1 MNKKSSY
8 NKYITLILFFI
19 IICMTSCTA
28 LIDIKTDDAEARLCI
43 YGMIT
48 TNNEYQKITL
58 SSSAPCFDN
67 QPNKKVTGA
76 NVVIRDDEGVEW
88 KLCEYT
94 EAGIYTTLEPEFAK
108 ANMNYT
114 LEVRCDFNE
123 DGIEELYTAQS
134 YVYGEIELDSMKLEP
149 MNFFNKNYYNALVYV
164 MEPKGKNFYMYRFY
178 LNGLMARDK
187 ISDYLI
193 TSDEMFDNQYISD
206 ISFYNFPNISD
217 IDQYEE
223 EIIENYFFLT
233 SGDYVEIEMSEIS
246 NHYYEFIAQ
255 CNKEFEGEN
264 PMFGGPAAN
273 IQTNIKGGAVGY
285 FATFNGSRASC
296 YVP

>member
-94 EAGIYTTLEPEFAK
+94 EIG
-108 ANMNYT
+108 
-114 LEVRCDFNE
+114 
-123 DGIEELYTAQS
+123 
-134 YVYGEIELDSMKLEP
+134 
-149 MNFFNKNYYNALVYV
+149 
-164 MEPKGKNFYMYRFY
+164 
-178 LNGLMARDK
+178 
-187 ISDYLI
+187 
-193 TSDEMFDNQYISD
+193 
-206 ISFYNFPNISD
+206 
-217 IDQYEE
+217 
-223 EIIENYFFLT
+223 
-233 SGDYVEIEMSEIS
+233 
-246 NHYYEFIAQ
+246 
-255 CNKEFEGEN
+255 
-264 PMFGGPAAN
+264 
-273 IQTNIKGGAVGY
+273 
-285 FATFNGSRASC
+285 RAH
-296 YVP
+296 V